1 MIAIIIMA
9 LMFSLL
15 GVAMLIGLAV
25 WVDNY
30 DKELKRRIKHDDK
43 Q

>member
-15 GVAMLIGLAV
+15 GVAVMIGLAI

-30 DKELKRRIKHDDK
+30 DKENERRWKHDDK